1 MSEESGHERD
11 IGMSAAAEN
20 RGPMPRCA
28 MILAAGLGER
38 MRPLTE
44 DRPKPLIDVRGR
56 SLIETILDRLEVAE
70 VPEAVINLYYLGEMI
85 EARLAGRE
93 RPRIA
98 FSREQT
104 RLETG
109 GGVREALPLLGTDPF
124 FAINGD
130 VCWLDGCTAALQ
142 RLAVAWSEAEMDA
155 LLLLHPTV
163 KAVGYDGPGDF
174 ILAPEGRL
182 RRRRE
187 REIAP
192 LVFSGIQMFH
202 PRLFEA
208 TPEGP
213 FSLNL
218 VYDKAAEAGRLWGLR
233 HDGEWFHIGTPDNLR
248 DVEDALHPLAEHSG
262 QR

>member
-1 MSEESGHERD
+1 MN
-11 IGMSAAAEN
+11 AAAKTRN
-20 RGPMPRCA
+20 PMPRRA
-28 MILAAGLGER
+28 MILAAGLGQR

-44 DRPKPLIDVRGR
+44 DRPKPLIEVRGR
-56 SLIETILDRLEVAE
+56 SLIETILDRLEAAG

-85 EARLAGRE
+85 EARLAGRA
-93 RPRIA
+93 RPRIV
-98 FSREQT
+98 FSREEI

-109 GGVREALPLLGTDPF
+109 GGVRQALPLLGTDAF

-130 VCWLDGCTAALQ
+130 VCWLDGCTAALR
-142 RLAVAWSEAEMDA
+142 RLAEAWNEAEMDA

-163 KAVGYDGPGDF
+163 HAVGYDGPGDF

-187 REIAP
+187 QEVTP

-218 VYDKAAEAGRLWGLR
+218 VYDKAAEAERLWGLR
-233 HDGEWFHIGTPDNLR
+233 HDGEWFHIGTPENLR
-248 DVEDALHPLAEHSG
+248 DVEDALHPLSEHSG

>member
-1 MSEESGHERD
+1 
-11 IGMSAAAEN
+11 MSAGAETH
-20 RGPMPRCA
+20 GPMPRRA

-44 DRPKPLIDVRGR
+44 DRPKPLIEVRGR
-56 SLIETILDRLEVAE
+56 SLIETILDRLEAAG
-70 VPEAVINLYYLGEMI
+70 VPEAVVNLYYLGEMI
-85 EARLAGRE
+85 EARLAGRA

-98 FSREQT
+98 FSREET

-109 GGVREALPLLGTDPF
+109 GGVRNALPLLGADAF

-130 VCWLDGCTAALQ
+130 VCWLDGCTAALR
-142 RLAVAWSEAEMDA
+142 RLAEAWDETEMDA
-155 LLLLHPTV
+155 LLLLHPTIH
-163 KAVGYDGPGDF
+163 AVGYDGPGDF
-174 ILAPEGRL
+174 ILGPEGRL

-187 REIAP
+187 REVAP

-218 VYDKAAEAGRLWGLR
+218 VYDKAAEAERLWGLR
-233 HDGEWFHIGTPDNLR
+233 HDGEWFHIGTPENLR
-248 DVEDALHPLAEHSG
+248 DVEDALHPLSEHSD

>member
-1 MSEESGHERD
+1 
-11 IGMSAAAEN
+11 MSATTDSG
-20 RGPMPRCA
+20 GPVAPRA

-44 DRPKPLIDVRGR
+44 NLPKPLIEVRGR
-56 SLIETILDRLEVAE
+56 SLIETILDRLEMAG
-70 VPEAVINLYYLGEMI
+70 VPEVVINLYYLGELI

-109 GGVREALPLLGTDPF
+109 GGVRKALPLLGAEPF

-130 VCWLDGCTAALQ
+130 VCWLDGCTAALR
-142 RLAVAWSEAEMDA
+142 RLAEAWNEAEMDA

-163 KAVGYDGPGDF
+163 HAVGYDGPGDF
-174 ILAPEGRL
+174 VLGPEGRL

-187 REIAP
+187 QEVAP
-192 LVFSGIQMFH
+192 FVFSGIQMLH
-202 PRLFEA
+202 PRLFET

-218 VYDKAAEAGRLWGLR
+218 VYDKAAEAERLWGLR
-233 HDGEWFHIGTPDNLR
+233 HDGDWFHIGTPENLR
-248 DVEDALHPLAEHSG
+248 DVEDALHPLAEHSV

>member
-1 MSEESGHERD
+1 
-11 IGMSAAAEN
+11 MSAVVEA
-20 RGPMPRCA
+20 RDPMPRCS

-44 DRPKPLIDVRGR
+44 DRPKPLIEVGGR
-56 SLIETILDRLEVAE
+56 SLIETILDRLEMAGIPE
-70 VPEAVINLYYLGEMI
+70 VVINLHYLGEMI
-85 EARLAGRE
+85 EARLAE
-93 RPRIA
+93 RQRPDIT
-98 FSREQT
+98 FSREAT

-109 GGVREALPLLGTDPF
+109 GGVRKALPLLGAAPF

-130 VCWLDGCTAALQ
+130 VCWLDGCTPTLRRMAE
-142 RLAVAWSEAEMDA
+142 AWNDAEMDA
-155 LLLLHPTV
+155 LLLLQPTAS
-163 KAVGYDGPGDF
+163 AVGYDGPGDF
-174 ILAPEGRL
+174 ILASEGRL

-192 LVFSGIQMFH
+192 LVYSGIQMFH

-208 TPEGP
+208 TPEEP

-218 VYDKAAEAGRLWGLR
+218 IYDKAAEAERLWGLR
-233 HDGEWFHIGTPDNLR
+233 HDGEWFHIGTPENLR
-248 DVEDALHPLAEHSG
+248 DVEDAFHPMSEHSG

>member
-1 MSEESGHERD
+1 
-11 IGMSAAAEN
+11 MSAAAETG
-20 RGPMPRCA
+20 GPMPRRA

-44 DRPKPLIDVRGR
+44 DRPKPLIEVGGR
-56 SLIETILDRLEVAE
+56 SLIETILDRLEAAG
-70 VPEAVINLYYLGEMI
+70 VPEVVINLHYLGAMI
-85 EARLAGRE
+85 EAQLAERR
-93 RPRIA
+93 RPRTV
-98 FSREQT
+98 FSREET

-109 GGVREALPLLGTDPF
+109 GGVRKALPLLGADPF

-130 VCWLDGCTAALQ
+130 VCWLDGCIAALQ
-142 RLAVAWSEAEMDA
+142 RLAEAWNEAEMDA

-163 KAVGYDGPGDF
+163 NAVGYDGPGDF
-174 ILAPEGRL
+174 ILAPGGRL

-187 REIAP
+187 REVAP

-202 PRLFEA
+202 PRLFKA

-218 VYDKAAEAGRLWGLR
+218 VYDKAAEAERLWGLR

-248 DVEDALHPLAEHSG
+248 DVEDALHPLSEHSV